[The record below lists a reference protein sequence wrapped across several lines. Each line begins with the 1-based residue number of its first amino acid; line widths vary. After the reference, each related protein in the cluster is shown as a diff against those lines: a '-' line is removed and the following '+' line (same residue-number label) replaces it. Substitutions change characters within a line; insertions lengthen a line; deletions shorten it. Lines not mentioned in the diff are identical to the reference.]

1 MCPCLSHHHR
11 SDPRP
16 YLLRGIALDGLDR
29 VALTVRFAVRPRDSA
44 TTIPFSMHHGFVNKM
59 KPKWTR
65 AWLVGGKN
73 HFIDGYQQ
81 LNLTGPRRRNFF
93 LTRHYSEVP
102 DEL

>member
-1 MCPCLSHHHR
+1 
-11 SDPRP
+11 
-16 YLLRGIALDGLDR
+16 
-29 VALTVRFAVRPRDSA
+29 VRFAVRPRDSA
-44 TTIPFSMHHGFVNKM
+44 TTIPFSMHHGFINKLSN

-81 LNLTGPRRRNFF
+81 LNVTGPRRRNFF